1 MRIAVKFS
9 YKTLQDLRDD
19 AKALQLTLPIQEDT
33 APLAAPLTVNRG
45 RVENRLGIHPM
56 EGCDGESDGSPGP
69 LTHRRYQRFA
79 AGGAGL
85 LWFEAVAVHPQGMSN
100 KRQLRI
106 TPENVDA
113 FKVLVEAMH
122 DTARQA
128 WGGQPYNVFQLTHS
142 GRYGMQRNIA
152 VHIPELDAKVGL
164 EPDYPVISDDELAG
178 LVDHYV
184 QAAKLAKAAGFDAV
198 DIKGC
203 HRYLLSE
210 LLGAHTRPG
219 RYGGSY
225 ENRTR
230 MFRDIAEAITAA
242 VDVDLAIR
250 FNSYDALPLPYGW
263 GCDEHGEADLSEPKR
278 FVHDMEQLGVGL
290 FNVSASSPYTAPH
303 ISRPYD
309 QPGRFGYPPPEPQ
322 LKGVDRLLNL
332 GRELKQE
339 LPNSVVMGTGYSW
352 LRHMAGEVAAATV
365 AQGWIDIVGF
375 GRGAFAYPDFAND
388 ILRGPGMQRSKA
400 CITCTKCAELKAS
413 KALSGCVVRDS
424 EVYLEPYRQLDQKA

>member
-1 MRIAVKFS
+1 MKFS
-9 YKTLQDLRDD
+9 YKTLQDLRAD
-19 AKALQLTLPIQEDT
+19 AKVLQVTLPIQEDL
-33 APLAAPLTVNRG
+33 APLAAPLAVNG
-45 RVENRLGIHPM
+45 GQVENRLGIHPM

-85 LWFEAVAVHPQGMSN
+85 LWFEAVAVHPRGMSN

-113 FKVLVEAMH
+113 FKVLVEEMH
-122 DTARQA
+122 NTAASA
-128 WGGQPYNVFQLTHS
+128 WGGRPYNVFQMTHS
-142 GRYGMQRNIA
+142 GRYGLDKQIA
-152 VHIPELDAKVGL
+152 VHSPELDAKVKL
-164 EPDYPVISDDELAG
+164 AADHPVITDDELEA
-178 LVDHYV
+178 LVEHYV
-184 QAAKLAKAAGFDAV
+184 AAAKLAKEAGFDAV

-210 LLGAHTRPG
+210 LLGAHSREG

-230 MFRDIAEAITAA
+230 MFRDIAQAIKGA
-242 VDVDLAIR
+242 VDIDLAIR
-250 FNSYDALPLPYGW
+250 FNSYDALPLPFGW
-263 GCDEHGEADLSEPKR
+263 GCDEQGEADLTEPKQ
-278 FVHDMEQLGVGL
+278 FVREMEQLGVGL

-322 LKGVDRLLNL
+322 LKGVARLLNL
-332 GRELKQE
+332 GREIKQE

-352 LRHMAGEVAAATV
+352 LRHMAAEVAAGTV
-365 AQGWIDIVGF
+365 QEGWTDIVGF

-388 ILRGPGMQRSKA
+388 ILRGSGMQRSKA

-424 EVYLEPYRQLDQKA
+424 EVYLEPYRQLDQLS